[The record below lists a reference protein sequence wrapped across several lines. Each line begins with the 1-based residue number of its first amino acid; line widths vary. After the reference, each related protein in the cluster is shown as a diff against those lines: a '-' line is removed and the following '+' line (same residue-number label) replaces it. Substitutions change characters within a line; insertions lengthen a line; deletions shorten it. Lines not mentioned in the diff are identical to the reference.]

1 MCRKRALL
9 QWQCYWSPQGG
20 TFTFI
25 TLVIG
30 PSCYRNVTLYVNKVD
45 DGNLV
50 VWRNDK
56 EYEDLVVIGCADVE
70 RKGGSYEV
78 RWEGG
83 VRAGTG
89 VWGEEGGCSLRITE
103 SGWGTSLGVNTL
115 AGMAK
120 TGQNWGQLS
129 QVWHG
134 EDGETWDG
142 DGKKNLIRLG
152 RGMGML
158 KMVNCKKSW

>member
-9 QWQCYWSPQGG
+9 QWQCYWSPQGR

-78 RWEGG
+78 RREGG
-83 VRAGTG
+83 VR
-89 VWGEEGGCSLRITE
+89 VWGQEGGR
-103 SGWGTSLGVNTL
+103 V
-115 AGMAK
+115 
-120 TGQNWGQLS
+120 
-129 QVWHG
+129 
-134 EDGETWDG
+134 
-142 DGKKNLIRLG
+142 LIAH
-152 RGMGML
+152 
-158 KMVNCKKSW
+158 N

>member
-1 MCRKRALL
+1 MVCRLFN
-9 QWQCYWSPQGG
+9 W
-20 TFTFI
+20 
-25 TLVIG
+25 
-30 PSCYRNVTLYVNKVD
+30 
-45 DGNLV
+45 
-50 VWRNDK
+50 
-56 EYEDLVVIGCADVE
+56 
-70 RKGGSYEV
+70 
-78 RWEGG
+78 GG
-83 VRAGTG
+83 VGRED
-89 VWGEEGGCSLRITE
+89 GECSLRITE

-115 AGMAK
+115 ARMAK